1 MIHLIDELKVIP
13 GVIGA
18 CIYNSHEGLKVSN
31 LPAIFKPDRLNVI
44 GKQLS
49 KLYSAGTM
57 SFDDLAN
64 LVLHYD
70 ESVIVARELEKNT
83 LVFAVCDPSF
93 NHNLLTMSLNLLQE
107 EYKIGKFETSP
118 PAAGGAASE
127 NVKGQPAQAAGHER
141 SAQLKGLLAEMKTV
155 LAKVLGPMAGFVF
168 DEALDSWTGL
178 GAADMRRIDELIAL
192 IETEIGDQGKA
203 ADFREEIA
211 PLLKSY

>member
-107 EYKIGKFETSP
+107 EYRIGKFEAVSP
-118 PAAGGAASE
+118 AKSGVASE
-127 NVKGQPAQAAGHER
+127 SIKEHSAQAAGPDQ
-141 SAQLKGLLAEMKTV
+141 SAQVKGLLTEMKTV

-168 DEALDSWTGL
+168 DEALDSWTGQ
-178 GAADMRRIDELIAL
+178 GAADMKRIDDLIAL
-192 IETEIGDQGKA
+192 IEAEIGDQNKA
-203 ADFREEIA
+203 ADFRKEIA
-211 PLLKSY
+211 PLLKNY